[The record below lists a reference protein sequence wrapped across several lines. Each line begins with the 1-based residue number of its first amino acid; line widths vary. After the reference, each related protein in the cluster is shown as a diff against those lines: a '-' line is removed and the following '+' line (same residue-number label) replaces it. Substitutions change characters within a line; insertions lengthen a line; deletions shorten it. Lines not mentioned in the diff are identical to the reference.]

1 MLARGETGAHETE
14 RDTVDLSRWQPDFI
28 LISWKHKQIAILE
41 LTRPSDVLTGQL
53 EEAYRRKI
61 QKHEPILS
69 AWQYYI
75 HAGWTIEIL
84 PSVVG
89 IRGLANQGITGFVD
103 TKHLH
108 AALAFLN
115 IPRQQWNDMIGDS
128 VLESLRTCIK
138 YNTQV
143 LVASLLWT

>member
-1 MLARGETGAHETE
+1 MEAQANRHLGADATFAE
-14 RDTVDLSRWQPDFI
+14 
-28 LISWKHKQIAILE
+28 
-41 LTRPSDVLTGQL
+41 SDVLTGQL

-61 QKHEPILS
+61 QKHAPILS
-69 AWQYYI
+69 YYI
-75 HAGWTIEIL
+75 HTGWTIEIL

-89 IRGLANQGITGFVD
+89 IRGLANTGIAGFVD
-103 TKHLH
+103 TKHRH
-108 AALAFLN
+108 AALAFLD
-115 IPRQQWNDMIGDS
+115 IPRQQWKDMIGDS

>member
-1 MLARGETGAHETE
+1 M
-14 RDTVDLSRWQPDFI
+14 
-28 LISWKHKQIAILE
+28 E

-61 QKHEPILS
+61 QKHAPILS

-89 IRGLANQGITGFVD
+89 IRVLANKGITGFVD

-108 AALAFLN
+108 AAFAFLN
-115 IPRQQWNDMIGDS
+115 IPRQQWNDIIGDS
-128 VLESLRTCIK
+128 VLESLRICIK